1 RTALFQAIPTRAS
14 TSKLLERTSRQLRG
28 DYRRQSA
35 ETEEAQLNDFL
46 QEVRQQTTL
55 STEVDRKAK
64 PQQQPQRRRK
74 KVHLGSD
81 VSDVSVTSSS
91 SGGARAA
98 AGSRFLKSKTVAP
111 SSSKQQPQQPPPK
124 PQPSSAPPKRTSSQ
138 QQPQQPQQSAPGR
151 HSAVLDKASRLT
163 SQRPQQQQQ
172 AAASRKARLQPTAA
186 EAIEAEDETRHQLY
200 RHRASLDFLS
210 ESESHSIGQDGARFL
225 RRTTDATPQRQQ
237 PPPPAEDPSPA
248 NRQQPQPPLTP
259 KSPKQLRTTRDEDEE
274 THSGQADRL
283 VIRHR
288 PPVPPI
294 ELNQDSSIGEA
305 VVRKPA
311 LKKSSS
317 FSDIQGGDAA
327 GLLETS
333 RQFDSIDTDDQP
345 TRRSGDTFAPLGD
358 SVDAANL
365 RHDDDQ
371 DEDSSSSDSKPG
383 GQNVVLDFEQ
393 LSAVVADADDQDN
406 DEEDEDG
413 DGDRFGIVKD
423 VDDIE
428 EDLEY
433 DRSVA
438 EEISTAEAS
447 DKYDSDFETE
457 AAPTYTQDFDDF
469 DGGEATDR
477 GLAGTARLS
486 GAAAGIRTASPRRRL
501 LRHRRLPARRDRRS
515 ERRFGGL
522 AAVAAAAIER
532 RAALPP
538 PRVRRPP
545 PPAAAAAAATAVAAV
560 AIAVGVRVLGTDFV
574 ARHRRRIRDVEVQT
588 QPEGTSLR
596 PGGGLG
602 YQWDPAGVGQ
612 AAAAHGLG
620 LGSVDPTPVASLAVS
635 ADALEAVTAYSP
647 ASAALNSLVRDQ
659 LALTAAF
666 LASQRRIYQ
675 GAVEALRGEPTGRNR
690 YTTLQDTL
698 YRAQSA
704 QILDIGRGPALPPV
718 AARDPGAP
726 PHPQQPAMS
735 FGVGGSNG
743 TAGSRR
749 RSRSHSR
756 HRDLKQPPAPTPQQL
771 TVTLSRAPDFGLGI
785 AVSGGIDSLPVDG
798 GGGGDRG
805 DEAGG
810 LFISDIIQGGP
821 AEGRLRIG
829 DRLLA
834 CNGVSLR
841 RATHDA
847 AVAELQRSHAVRLL
861 IERRPPARLGNGAD
875 DDDDDS
881 AGSDD
886 ADDLP
891 GENNGAGRS
900 AIDLENDETG
910 EDGAGGSS
918 LLVHVTFVVRSPDLL
933 NSQLVVSKSLDR
945 SLSLQFRQEPQQL
958 SPERLGNGQ
967 HRAEP
972 VQLPAP
978 SQHRLEPPPQ
988 PSIGAGRHRSVEA
1001 LAPPPHAPTDAEQVR
1016 QVTPDPDGSIGVRL
1030 DGGNAVGIFVR
1041 QVRFYISS
1049 GPGGPADRAGVR
1061 PGDRLVAVD
1070 RRSLVRATKEEA
1082 LLALLPQSMPPRP
1095 LRLSVLPDPAGYRA
1109 FASGRQP
1116 GDRFHVRAHFN
1127 HAKPAPNEA
1136 VIRRGDVFL
1145 VQDTLAGGVVGAWE
1159 AVRVHPPPA
1168 EAAVSLIPNQFRA
1181 EQLAMAAAAAGR
1193 DLATA
1198 FPPYERVALRRA
1210 AFPRPVVV
1218 FGPFADFV
1226 RRHLLDSLPEKFELP
1241 PQTAQ

>member
-1 RTALFQAIPTRAS
+1 A
-14 TSKLLERTSRQLRG
+14 G
-28 DYRRQSA
+28 
-35 ETEEAQLNDFL
+35 
-46 QEVRQQTTL
+46 
-55 STEVDRKAK
+55 
-64 PQQQPQRRRK
+64 
-74 KVHLGSD
+74 
-81 VSDVSVTSSS
+81 SSS
-91 SGGARAA
+91 R
-98 AGSRFLKSKTVAP
+98 
-111 SSSKQQPQQPPPK
+111 
-124 PQPSSAPPKRTSSQ
+124 
-138 QQPQQPQQSAPGR
+138 
-151 HSAVLDKASRLT
+151 
-163 SQRPQQQQQ
+163 
-172 AAASRKARLQPTAA
+172 
-186 EAIEAEDETRHQLY
+186 
-200 RHRASLDFLS
+200 
-210 ESESHSIGQDGARFL
+210 
-225 RRTTDATPQRQQ
+225 
-237 PPPPAEDPSPA
+237 
-248 NRQQPQPPLTP
+248 
-259 KSPKQLRTTRDEDEE
+259 
-274 THSGQADRL
+274 
-283 VIRHR
+283 
-288 PPVPPI
+288 
-294 ELNQDSSIGEA
+294 
-305 VVRKPA
+305 
-311 LKKSSS
+311 
-317 FSDIQGGDAA
+317 
-327 GLLETS
+327 
-333 RQFDSIDTDDQP
+333 
-345 TRRSGDTFAPLGD
+345 
-358 SVDAANL
+358 
-365 RHDDDQ
+365 
-371 DEDSSSSDSKPG
+371 
-383 GQNVVLDFEQ
+383 
-393 LSAVVADADDQDN
+393 
-406 DEEDEDG
+406 
-413 DGDRFGIVKD
+413 
-423 VDDIE
+423 
-428 EDLEY
+428 
-433 DRSVA
+433 
-438 EEISTAEAS
+438 
-447 DKYDSDFETE
+447 
-457 AAPTYTQDFDDF
+457 
-469 DGGEATDR
+469 
-477 GLAGTARLS
+477 
-486 GAAAGIRTASPRRRL
+486 
-501 LRHRRLPARRDRRS
+501 
-515 ERRFGGL
+515 
-522 AAVAAAAIER
+522 
-532 RAALPP
+532 
-538 PRVRRPP
+538 
-545 PPAAAAAAATAVAAV
+545 
-560 AIAVGVRVLGTDFV
+560 
-574 ARHRRRIRDVEVQT
+574 
-588 QPEGTSLR
+588 
-596 PGGGLG
+596 
-602 YQWDPAGVGQ
+602 
-612 AAAAHGLG
+612 
-620 LGSVDPTPVASLAVS
+620 
-635 ADALEAVTAYSP
+635 
-647 ASAALNSLVRDQ
+647 
-659 LALTAAF
+659 
-666 LASQRRIYQ
+666 
-675 GAVEALRGEPTGRNR
+675 
-690 YTTLQDTL
+690 
-698 YRAQSA
+698 
-704 QILDIGRGPALPPV
+704 
-718 AARDPGAP
+718 PGAP

-805 DEAGG
+805 DEASG

-861 IERRPPARLGNGAD
+861 IERRPPARLGNGTD

-945 SLSLQFRQEPQQL
+945 VNGLQLSQLASPSRLTRLLDSAQSLSLQFRQEPQQL

-1041 QVRFYISS
+1041 QVA
-1049 GPGGPADRAGVR
+1049 PGGPADRAGVR

-1218 FGPFADFV
+1218 FGPFADIV

-1241 PQTAQ
+1241 PQTAQSVKLSAIKSVMVRGRHPVLDLNPVAVDRLCYAQLAPIVLLIRASNRQVIKKLRRAPGSKRLHQECLRLEQLCGHLFTDVCTVEQPDLGHVLRGLERLIDMQQGQLLWLGEAQGDRPPRVLSEPNLTQPSPDEELPTFSTLPMAGGSGRHSQRLTSRPTTLVDHRDATDEDDGEFLLDTSPPAHLRPAALAADTPSSSVGSRDEVLRRRVDLLVGQARTSRIGNGADAEDPYDNVQPGASVAPSTASAVVVVDRCSGLFDASGGALRCPRSGVALEVPPGALPAGRLRQLRLAALSLDGGRRRIVGASPPGAAFLRPLTLRLPAEWADAALVAIDSSTSAAADEAFAEAARLKELPGWRRCPDERGLGAGGVCLVGDRFGQ